1 MRYLLLVVLA
11 ALAVGYTT
19 SPQVQHAKRSRLP
32 SGWVRARR
40 HTPDA
45 ILPLRF
51 GLTQA
56 NVDMATL
63 ERLLNDVSHP
73 DSLNYGAHW
82 TSARVAQH
90 FAPSDEAVRTVVS
103 WLTES
108 GVGRERLRISKT
120 KGWVMLNTTVAET
133 ETLLHTEYHVYVHEP
148 SGTEHIA
155 CDAYSLPAHI
165 VPHVELV
172 TPSIDFTDPVLDRRG
187 GITHPRISIGQPGAG
202 TVNPIFR
209 QGVKHILDQLSS
221 CDAHIT
227 PACLR
232 ALYGFVYSPLAPQ
245 KNSYAVVEYTPQAY
259 IPADLDLF
267 ARNFSSIGKSL
278 VGARPVFKSVSGG
291 VVQNTSVGP
300 QINRESNLDLQYAM
314 NLVTAKQAVTLY
326 QVGDPLM
333 GASFNNLLDALDGS
347 FCSFEGGDDQFFDGT
362 YPDPI
367 AGGYQGHDCGTIK
380 PANVIST
387 SYGYN
392 EADLSPA
399 YTARQCAEYA
409 KLGLMG
415 VTVLYSSGD
424 NGVAGSNFNCLS
436 SSDDPTAPATVFNP
450 SFPSGCPFVT
460 SVAATQINFGAKV
473 TDPETA
479 CDFSG
484 GGFSN
489 YFAMPGYQKDAVT
502 NYLRANPPPFPADV
516 FNSTGKSRAFPDI
529 SVNGANYVVARSG
542 GFELVSGTSASAPV
556 LGAMLTMINDARLAL
571 GKKPIGFINPAIYS
585 AAFQNAFHDITT
597 GSNPGCGTDGFAAAE
612 GFDPVS
618 GLGTPNFPRLL
629 AAWLRL
635 K

>member
-1 MRYLLLVVLA
+1 MRCLLPLILATLA
-11 ALAVGYTT
+11 AGHTI

-40 HTPDA
+40 HTPEA

-108 GVGRERLRISKT
+108 GVRRERLRINKT
-120 KGWVMLNTTVAET
+120 KGWVMLNATVTET

-155 CDAYSLPAHI
+155 CDAYSLPAHV

-172 TPSIDFTDPVLDRRG
+172 TPSVDFANPVLERRG
-187 GITHPRISIGQPGAG
+187 SITQPRISIGQPGAG
-202 TVNPIFR
+202 AVNPISR
-209 QGVKHILDQLSS
+209 RGVKNILDELET
-221 CDAHIT
+221 CDAQIT

-232 ALYGFVYSPLAPQ
+232 ALYGFVYSPLVPQ
-245 KNSYAVVEYTPQAY
+245 KNSYAIVEYTPQAY
-259 IPADLDLF
+259 IPADLDMF

-278 VGARPVFKSVSGG
+278 VGARPVFESVSGG
-291 VVQNTSVGP
+291 VVQNTTVGSG
-300 QINRESNLDLQYAM
+300 INRESNLDLQYAM
-314 NLVTAKQAVTLY
+314 NLVTAKQPVTLY

-333 GASFNNLLDALDGS
+333 HASFNNLLDALDGS
-347 FCSFEGGDDQFFDGT
+347 FCSFEGGDDPLIDGT

-367 AGGYQGHDCGTIK
+367 AGGYQRHDCGTIK

-387 SYGYN
+387 S
-392 EADLSPA
+392 
-399 YTARQCAEYA
+399 QCAEYA

-415 VTVLYSSGD
+415 VTVLYCSGD
-424 NGVAGSNFNCLS
+424 NGVAGSNSNCLS

-460 SVAATQINFGAKV
+460 SVAATQMNSGAKV

-479 CDFSG
+479 WASSS

-489 YFAMPGYQKDAVT
+489 HFAMPDYQKDAVT

-542 GFELVSGTSASAPV
+542 AFECAFGTSASTPV
-556 LGAMLTMINDARLAL
+556 VGAMLTMINDARLAL

-597 GSNPGCGTDGFAAAE
+597 GSNPGCGTEGFAAAE